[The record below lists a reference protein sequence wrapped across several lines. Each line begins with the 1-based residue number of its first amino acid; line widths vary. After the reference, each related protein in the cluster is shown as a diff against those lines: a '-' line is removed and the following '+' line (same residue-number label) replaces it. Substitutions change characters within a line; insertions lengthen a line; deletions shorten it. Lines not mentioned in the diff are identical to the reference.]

1 MNTGFIIFERKSP
14 PDDKFEI
21 LGILEISGQ
30 IQMSFLKKL
39 APFYEKHSLTYHTS
53 QINLYNTKKI
63 TQYISE
69 VE

>member
-30 IQMSFLKKL
+30 IQMSFLKK
-39 APFYEKHSLTYHTS
+39 
-53 QINLYNTKKI
+53 N
-63 TQYISE
+63 
-69 VE
+69 